1 MSDEQSRLYEK
12 VLEMSKARVG
22 ELTWNNILFEA
33 NLELKGES
41 EADPE
46 QVSLLQTQIQGLHE
60 ELTTITNE
68 RDTLVEKYG
77 SVDIDQLQQIL
88 EDNKKLQSLRDQVN
102 SIGVERNDL
111 RTKLDS
117 STKTIEKLGVEI
129 QNSNQQI
136 QALSSESANIEE
148 LQTKNESL
156 QSELIQEK
164 SKSSKYNDL
173 QSEFS
178 KREDKFNQLQNK
190 LKDSN
195 VQVNTLSQE
204 KNDVESALLTQKKL
218 YEELVEREKQSEE
231 TITKL
236 KEEIVTLK
244 RPKKRGRPKKEVEST
259 SLDGGSLET
268 VSL

>member
-1 MSDEQSRLYEK
+1 M
-12 VLEMSKARVG
+12 
-22 ELTWNNILFEA
+22 
-33 NLELKGES
+33 
-41 EADPE
+41 
-46 QVSLLQTQIQGLHE
+46 
-60 ELTTITNE
+60 
-68 RDTLVEKYG
+68 
-77 SVDIDQLQQIL
+77 
-88 EDNKKLQSLRDQVN
+88 
-102 SIGVERNDL
+102 
-111 RTKLDS
+111 
-117 STKTIEKLGVEI
+117 
-129 QNSNQQI
+129 
-136 QALSSESANIEE
+136 
-148 LQTKNESL
+148 
-156 QSELIQEK
+156 IQEK
-164 SKSSKYNDL
+164 GKSSKYNDL
-173 QSEFS
+173 QAEFS